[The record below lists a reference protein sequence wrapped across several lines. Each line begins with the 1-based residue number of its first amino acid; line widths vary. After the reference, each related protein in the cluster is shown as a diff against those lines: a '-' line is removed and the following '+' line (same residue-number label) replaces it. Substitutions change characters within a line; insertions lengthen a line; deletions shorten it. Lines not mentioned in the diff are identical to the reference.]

1 MQYASNAFL
10 VSLRRVRERRIARA
24 RSLPLPFK
32 LSPKIFWWKASAAR
46 WEHGFFRTTAYSA
59 AFSPKYAIGTASH
72 IALGMPVVGM
82 LEKPHSERSSTNLL
96 AWDHASYS
104 EWDAYA
110 PHTRF
115 SPLERE
121 ALLDQ
126 DLIAWL
132 PQLGG
137 DKFVIRNRFH
147 FVPSLRIDQP
157 LVPTEVLRAVSS
169 QHGTLG
175 AVADHVRARP
185 QLALPAPPIAPDAEA
200 YHAPMAKAAYKAPMP
215 AFIAPKAAPAP
226 VKATVQT

>member
-1 MQYASNAFL
+1 
-10 VSLRRVRERRIARA
+10 
-24 RSLPLPFK
+24 
-32 LSPKIFWWKASAAR
+32 
-46 WEHGFFRTTAYSA
+46 
-59 AFSPKYAIGTASH
+59 
-72 IALGMPVVGM
+72 MPVVGL

-96 AWDHASYS
+96 AWDHASYT
-104 EWDAYA
+104 EWGAYA

-115 SPLERE
+115 SAYERE

-137 DKFVIRNRFH
+137 GKFVIRNRFH

-185 QLALPAPPIAPDAEA
+185 QLALTDPTPAPDRAHNRAPVAQA
-200 YHAPMAKAAYKAPMP
+200 VNY
-215 AFIAPKAAPAP
+215 APKAAALAPKAASPAP
-226 VKATVQT
+226 VKATVQA